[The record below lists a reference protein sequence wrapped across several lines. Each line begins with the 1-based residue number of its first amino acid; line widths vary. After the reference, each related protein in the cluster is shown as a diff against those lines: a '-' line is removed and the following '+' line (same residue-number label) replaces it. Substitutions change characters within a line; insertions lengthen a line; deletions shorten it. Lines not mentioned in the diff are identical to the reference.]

1 MSKKS
6 SNFAAQNC
14 LNMKRFSLL
23 FVSLLT
29 LLCFTSCG
37 NSRAQEE
44 GEKFVRDSI
53 ADVERVAKEKLEK
66 ELWGDVRLGMSKE
79 EILNTQFFDNSAI
92 TFDDNLFF
100 ILENKKGYEMNVDSL
115 QLKFTKARLWYSP
128 SLSEFFIQSEYTQD
142 FKTLERDV
150 KRMTRFLCEKYGEKY
165 DKYSYKVISKSNFIR
180 NEHEY
185 PYFDY
190 KYGHK
195 RIELKLKGE
204 DLTKNYSYVII
215 MKEAY

>member
-1 MSKKS
+1 MKKIFLYAIS
-6 SNFAAQNC
+6 A
-14 LNMKRFSLL
+14 L
-23 FVSLLT
+23 FILS
-29 LLCFTSCG
+29 SCG
-37 NSRAQEE
+37 NTKAQKER
-44 GEKFVRDSI
+44 EKSVQDSL
-53 ADVERVAKEKLEK
+53 ANVERVAKEKLEK

-79 EILNTQFFDNSAI
+79 EILNTKFFENSTI
-92 TFDDNLFF
+92 TFDDSLFF
-100 ILENKKGYEMNVDSL
+100 ILENKKGYELNVDSL

-128 SLSEFFIQSEYTQD
+128 SLSEFFLQSEYTQD